1 MFPGEET
8 NVAQHVYLIGT
19 DGSENVTLTRKTV
32 DNNPAGAVDGDPKL
46 YSYTAA
52 VGDVITVKF
61 GARYT
66 GIEYY
71 WSGIDWKKGQQKS
84 KINTHQLN
92 LTL

>member
-19 DGSENVTLTRKTV
+19 DGSENVTLTRKPA
-32 DNNPAGAVDGDPKL
+32 DNNPAGAVDGDSNFVP
-46 YSYTAA
+46 YTAA

-71 WSGIDWKKGQQKS
+71 WSGIDWKKDNKNP
-84 KINTHQLN
+84 K
-92 LTL
+92 